1 MKDNIIEQITKIRQQ
16 EINDGLNAST
26 VPPLYVVYDTINS
39 YAEHNTAWSASTSLF
54 QYEEKYIRV
63 EEYGEGN
70 FIEAEKSQWGNWDE
84 PLTVKDTDD
93 DLLIYEP
100 VIKEST
106 HDRFVTVCFTR
117 KGAEDFI
124 TRERHNLKQ
133 PRIYVHGVERRNV
146 ELIEVVK
153 LFGDTQL

>member
-1 MKDNIIEQITKIRQQ
+1 MKDNNIIEQLFLVRQQ
-16 EINDGLNAST
+16 EIIDGKNAYT

-39 YAEHNTAWSASTSLF
+39 YSPHDSDWSASTSLF
-54 QYEEKYIRV
+54 GYEEKYIRV
-63 EEYGEGN
+63 EENGEGN
-70 FIEAEKSQWGNWDE
+70 YIEAENSIEGDWDE

-93 DLLIYEP
+93 LLVYEP

-117 KGAEDFI
+117 QGAEDFI
-124 TRERHNLKQ
+124 SRERHNLKQ

-146 ELIEVVK
+146 ELIEIVK
-153 LFGDTQL
+153 LFGDT